1 MYKNINL
8 SPKVLKHTVTE
19 YIVLSFT
26 LPFIAIQIAYC
37 MICYTGDLCSRL
49 EKKTVHNPN
58 CFIAL
63 KFIIILDNMGF
74 YSGV

>member
-26 LPFIAIQIAYC
+26 LPFIAIQIA
-37 MICYTGDLCSRL
+37 
-49 EKKTVHNPN
+49 E
-58 CFIAL
+58 
-63 KFIIILDNMGF
+63 
-74 YSGV
+74 